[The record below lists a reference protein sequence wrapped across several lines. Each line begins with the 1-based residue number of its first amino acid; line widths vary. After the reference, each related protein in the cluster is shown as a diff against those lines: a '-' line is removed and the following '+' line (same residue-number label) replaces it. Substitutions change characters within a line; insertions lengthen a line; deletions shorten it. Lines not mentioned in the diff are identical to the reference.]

1 MSPNKSF
8 CPEVALD
15 RYCVEFSNEESLRP
29 LGESV
34 VQFKEGHKIDVLKE
48 GVIEIDVFKEGV
60 IEIDVLKEGV
70 TETDVLKDG
79 VIEIDVLR
87 EGIV

>member
-8 CPEVALD
+8 SPEVALD

-34 VQFKEGHKIDVLKE
+34 VQFKEGHEIDVL
-48 GVIEIDVFKEGV
+48 KEGV

-70 TETDVLKDG
+70 IRCT
-79 VIEIDVLR
+79 
-87 EGIV
+87 